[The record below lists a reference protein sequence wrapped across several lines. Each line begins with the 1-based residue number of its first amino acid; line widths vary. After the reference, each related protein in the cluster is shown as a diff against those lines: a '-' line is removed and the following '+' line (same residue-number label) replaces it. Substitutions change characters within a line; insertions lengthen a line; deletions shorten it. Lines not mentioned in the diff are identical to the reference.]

1 MHRAPATLRKAFT
14 LIELLV
20 VIAIIALLIGILL
33 PALGQAREVARE
45 TVCISNLRMMS
56 IASINYAT
64 DNEDTIWP
72 QFDWLP
78 LRYRL
83 TGAGAP
89 GGNGFQ
95 YGKGHLYE
103 YVDNVDDIAECPKNK
118 RRNLRGETLDIP
130 DPFSNPDTN
139 SISGVRFDYTMI
151 GRIQGAR
158 LGNTSRMAKFTDHA
172 RYSPGAKPPTLV
184 TNDSLIEVLDGI
196 PLFVEESLY
205 LHNDGVT
212 DGLWGNADQM
222 TGRHRDFGMA
232 GYLDGRAGRFD
243 VPTGKDPAI
252 NERED
257 FDCNDLYALGS
268 RGWIRMEPSD
278 VNNGSNWRQRGFGWL
293 NNPKF

>member
-1 MHRAPATLRKAFT
+1 FT

-64 DNEDTIWP
+64 DNEDSIWP

-78 LRYRL
+78 LRYQL
-83 TGAGAP
+83 TGLGAP

-118 RRNLRGETLDIP
+118 RRNLRGETIDIP
-130 DPFSNPDTN
+130 DPFADPDANT
-139 SISGVRFDYTMI
+139 ISGVRFDYTMI
-151 GRIQGAR
+151 GRVQGAR
-158 LGNTSRMAKFTDHA
+158 LGNTARLAMLTDPSRYGA
-172 RYSPGAKPPTLV
+172 GAKPVTLL
-184 TNDSLIEVLDGI
+184 TNDSLLTHLTGVPI
-196 PLFVEESLY
+196 FVEESLY

-222 TGRHRDFGMA
+222 TARHRGFGMA
-232 GYLDGRAGRFD
+232 GYLDGRAGRLE
-243 VPTGKDPAI
+243 TASGSDPAI

-268 RGWIRMEPSD
+268 RGWVRMEPSN
-278 VNNGSNWRQRGFGWL
+278 VNNASNWNQRGFGWL
-293 NNPKF
+293 NNPKYP